1 MLSFLVLY
9 KKLVVKCLKNVHSG
23 LTEKDVRQIHRKP
36 AGETCGSC
44 QIDEPARKGIEHI
57 TTVGEKEGLILENCF
72 TTACHVHERQECKG
86 TLVDKREN
94 MN

>member
-9 KKLVVKCLKNVHSG
+9 KYLVMIRLKNIHSG

-44 QIDEPARKGIEHI
+44 QIDEPAREGVKLI
-57 TTVGEKEGLILENCF
+57 TTGK
-72 TTACHVHERQECKG
+72 KG
-86 TLVDKREN
+86 GTN
-94 MN
+94 T